1 MRHVSGADG
10 GTGGYKRTVQKS
22 GSSFTKAL
30 LSAIPVPNIHAK
42 RNFVKLTGEVT
53 SPIEPKPGCRFM
65 ARCPYAAEACKKPQE
80 LSELSENHFVS
91 CIRAKEIN

>member
-1 MRHVSGADG
+1 
-10 GTGGYKRTVQKS
+10 
-22 GSSFTKAL
+22 
-30 LSAIPVPNIHAK
+30 
-42 RNFVKLTGEVT
+42 
-53 SPIEPKPGCRFM
+53 M